1 MIRITAVAGVAA
13 AALVAS
19 GTVADAQSAR
29 QTTIA
34 PYIEVSQVLDAD
46 LKGGDVV
53 TYSQVAVGI
62 DAATDTP
69 RTQAQI
75 SYRYERRIGEGHDI
89 GDADVNTGLAR
100 IDARV
105 APGLSLDAGA
115 LATRSRNDIRGA
127 APGVLI
133 GNVDNVSQV
142 YTVYGGPSYRGRA
155 GDVALSADYGIGYTK
170 VTTPTTGTGTP
181 GQRLDYYDHSLGQ
194 TATVAAS
201 VAPGAMA
208 PVGVTVGAGYQ
219 REDGAQLSQ
228 RTEGYHARGDVLAPV
243 ANTVA
248 LTAGVGY
255 EKIDVSQKDPL
266 LTAAGVPVQDAE
278 GRFVTDPAS
287 PRRVAYRTDGVYYDA
302 GVVWHPN
309 HRTSVEAHVGRRYG
323 TMSYTGT
330 ATYQASKSVG
340 MAVNV
345 YDSVETFGQQ
355 LRQGVA
361 NLPTSFVDSR
371 DLFGQQ
377 FNGCVFGKSGASPG
391 GCLDSAFQ
399 SITTSSFRARGVD
412 AVISATRG
420 LSTYGVA
427 AGYANRELYAPNVPS
442 GIVVY
447 GEEDQSYYGQLF
459 YARSLSRVSGV
470 NADAFVNYYTSDLA
484 GSAGTISYGAT
495 ASYYHYFGRLG
506 TTASLGVYN
515 AKTEGQPSDLS
526 LQALLGA
533 RYQF

>member
-1 MIRITAVAGVAA
+1 MTRIALALGAAA
-13 AALVAS
+13 AALVGS
-19 GTVADAQSAR
+19 GTADAQSDR
-29 QTTIA
+29 QTTIV

-75 SYRYERRIGEGHDI
+75 SYRYERRIGEGHNI

-100 IDARV
+100 IDAKV
-105 APGLSLDAGA
+105 APGLSLEAGA
-115 LATRSRNDIRGA
+115 LATRSRDDIRGA

-142 YTVYGGPSYRGRA
+142 YTVYGGPSYRGNA
-155 GDVALSADYGIGYTK
+155 GVVALSADYGIGYTK
-170 VTTPTTGTGTP
+170 VTTPTTSTGAP

-194 TATVAAS
+194 TASAGAS
-201 VAPGAMA
+201 IAPGTVL
-208 PVGVTVGAGYQ
+208 PVGLSVGGGYQ
-219 REDGAQLSQ
+219 REDGAQLDQ
-228 RTEGYHARGDVLAPV
+228 RFEGYHVRGDVLAPV
-243 ANTVA
+243 AATVA

-266 LTAAGVPVQDAE
+266 LTATGVPVEDAE

-302 GVVWHPN
+302 GVVWRPN

-323 TMSYTGT
+323 SMSYTGT

-340 MAVNV
+340 LAVNV

-361 NLPTSFVDSR
+361 NLPTSFVDSQ

-377 FNGCVFGKSGASPG
+377 FNGCVFGKSGATPG

-399 SITTSSFRARGVD
+399 SITTSSFRVRGVD
-412 AVISATRG
+412 AVLSATRG

-447 GEEDQSYYGQLF
+447 GEEDQSYYGQFF
-459 YARSLSRVSGV
+459 YGHKLSRVSGI
-470 NADAFVNYYTSDLA
+470 NADAFVNYYTTDLQ
-484 GSAGTISYGAT
+484 GSASTISYGAT
-495 ASYYHYFGRLG
+495 AAYYHYFGRLG

-515 AKTEGQPSDLS
+515 AKTQGQPSDLS

>member
-1 MIRITAVAGVAA
+1 MTRIVLAAGAAA
-13 AALVAS
+13 AALIAS
-19 GTVADAQSAR
+19 ASADAQSDR
-29 QTTIA
+29 RTTIS

-53 TYSQVAVGI
+53 TYSDVAVGI
-62 DAATDTP
+62 DAATNTA

-89 GDADVNTGLAR
+89 GTADVNTGLAR
-100 IDARV
+100 IDAKV

-115 LATRSRNDIRGA
+115 LATRTREDIRGA
-127 APGVLI
+127 APGVLV

-142 YTVYGGPSYRGRA
+142 YTVYGGPSYRGHA
-155 GDVALSADYGIGYTK
+155 GPVGLSADYGIGYTK

-181 GQRLDYYDHSLGQ
+181 GERLDYYDHSLGQ
-194 TATVAAS
+194 NASVGAS
-201 VAPGAMA
+201 VAPGTLL
-208 PVGVTVGAGYQ
+208 PVGLSAGAGYQ
-219 REDGAQLSQ
+219 REDGAQLAQ

-243 ANTVA
+243 TATVA

-266 LTAAGVPVQDAE
+266 LTATGVPVEDAV

-287 PRRVAYRTDGVYYDA
+287 PRRIAYRTDGVYYDA

-340 MAVNV
+340 LAVNV

-361 NLPTSFVDSR
+361 NLPTSFVDSQ

-377 FNGCVFGKSGASPG
+377 FNGCVFGKSGAAPG
-391 GCLDSAFQ
+391 GCLNSAFQ

-412 AVISATRG
+412 AVLSATRG
-420 LSTYGVA
+420 PSTYGVA
-427 AGYANRELYAPNVPS
+427 AGYANRELYAPGVPS

-447 GEEDQSYYGQLF
+447 GEEDQSYYGQFF
-459 YARSLSRVSGV
+459 YGHRLSRVSGI
-470 NADAFVNYYTSDLA
+470 NANAFVNYYTTDLP
-484 GSAGTISYGAT
+484 GSASTISYGAT
-495 ASYYHYFGRLG
+495 AAYYHYFGRLG
-506 TTASLGVYN
+506 TTASLGIYD
-515 AKTEGQPSDLS
+515 AKTGGQPSDVS

>member
-1 MIRITAVAGVAA
+1 MNRTTLALGTA
-13 AALVAS
+13 AALLAG
-19 GTVADAQSAR
+19 GTADAQSDR
-29 QTTIA
+29 RTTIS
-34 PYIEVSQVLDAD
+34 PYIELSQVLDAD

-53 TYSQVAVGI
+53 TYSEVAVGI
-62 DAATDTP
+62 DAATNTP
-69 RTQAQI
+69 RVQAQI

-100 IDARV
+100 IDAKV
-105 APGLSLDAGA
+105 APGLSLDAGG

-127 APGVLI
+127 APGILT
-133 GNVDNVSQV
+133 GNVDNISQV
-142 YTVYGGPSYRGRA
+142 YTVYGGPSYRGHA
-155 GDVALSADYGIGYTK
+155 GAVALSADYGIGYTK

-194 TATVAAS
+194 TASVGAS
-201 VAPGAMA
+201 VAPGAML
-208 PVGVTVGAGYQ
+208 PVGVSVGAGYQ
-219 REDGAQLSQ
+219 REDGAQLDQ
-228 RTEGYHARGDVLAPV
+228 RFEGYHARGDVLAPV
-243 ANTVA
+243 AATVA

-255 EKIDVSQKDPL
+255 EKIDVSQKDAL
-266 LTAAGVPVQDAE
+266 LTAAGVPVQDGD
-278 GRFVTDPAS
+278 GRFVTDPTS

-323 TMSYTGT
+323 STSYTGT

-340 MAVNV
+340 LAVNV
-345 YDSVETFGQQ
+345 YDTVETFGQQ

-371 DLFGQQ
+371 DQFGQQ
-377 FNGCVFGKSGASPG
+377 FNGCVFGTSGAAPG
-391 GCLDSAFQ
+391 GCLNSAFQ
-399 SITTSSFRARGVD
+399 SISTASFRARGVD
-412 AVISATRG
+412 AVLSAKRG
-420 LSTYGVA
+420 LSTYGFA
-427 AGYANRELYAPNVPS
+427 AGYTNRELYAPNVPS

-459 YARSLSRVSGV
+459 YGRALSRVSGI
-470 NADAFVNYYTSDLA
+470 NANAFLNYYTSDLP

-495 ASYYHYFGRLG
+495 AAYYHYFGRLG

-515 AKTEGQPSDLS
+515 AKTEGQPSDPS